1 MVPNMWFHHV
11 SSPNHGFSGV
21 FQERIPWFLFPQEV
35 CPGGDGPRAVA
46 TCWCRSD
53 SLLLVLHGERR
64 DHAGP
69 NGPNNLGKKWFW
81 DAQMGVKMDEKA

>member
-11 SSPNHGFSGV
+11 SSPNHGFSGG
-21 FQERIPWFLFPQEV
+21 FSQEV

-46 TCWCRSD
+46 TCWRRSD

-64 DHAGP
+64 DPTARK
-69 NGPNNLGKKWFW
+69 GPNNLGKKWFW